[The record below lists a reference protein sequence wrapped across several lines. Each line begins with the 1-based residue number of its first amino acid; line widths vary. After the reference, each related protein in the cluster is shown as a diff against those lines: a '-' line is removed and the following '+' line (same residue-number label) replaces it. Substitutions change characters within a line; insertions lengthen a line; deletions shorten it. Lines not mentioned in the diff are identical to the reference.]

1 MKCAILLL
9 CAVAARTL
17 TASPIT
23 STLYTANPAD
33 GLYSLKTG
41 LPYAFLRKRRDVSH
55 AETLRQRRELDQAA
69 AETALYYSPLA
80 YSNFGYAGL
89 GYPYIFRKKRDLD
102 QVAAGTDFS
111 FSRYSR
117 RQYINRNTYSSRR
130 FGYY

>member
-41 LPYAFLRKRRDVSH
+41 LPYA
-55 AETLRQRRELDQAA
+55 
-69 AETALYYSPLA
+69 YYSPLA

>member
-41 LPYAFLRKRRDVSH
+41 LPYA
-55 AETLRQRRELDQAA
+55 RRELDQSA

-80 YSNFGYAGL
+80 YSNFVYAGL